1 MKQYQVPQFI
11 DIEDKILGFVTM
23 RQFFTMLI
31 PLAAAFI
38 FYFIFDLWLAIILFI
53 PVLIGATV
61 FAFIRPNGMKFS
73 KFFKSFLS
81 FVFKPHLYVWKQMET
96 VEKIDTAK
104 LMETAKEEYEGLKV
118 KKGAIETG
126 SKVNEKDLTGKSG
139 SEYLDELLK

>member
-38 FYFIFDLWLAIILFI
+38 FYFIFDLWLAIILFV

-81 FVFKPHLYVWKQMET
+81 FVFKPRLYVWKQMET
-96 VEKIDTAK
+96 VEKIDTVK
-104 LMETAKEEYEGLKV
+104 LMETAKEEYEGLKA

-126 SKVNEKDLTGKSG
+126 SKINEKDLTGKSG